1 MMTYNEK
8 YMEFMELKMLFPKNI
23 HSVSVQRFRMSIVKI
38 SIVAVLCM
46 MVTACFAD
54 SPVSPSAVIL
64 SDACGDKAPVVTR
77 GALEQTSETD
87 SAILARRVLEI
98 PDLSG
103 RSLIDDIARVLGI
116 IRSTWPEMAEV
127 NARPR
132 WEPGTLILSLEPS
145 LFEAVSVS
153 LPEEGV
159 SAPFCTGR
167 PEFDAL
173 NASVGLRGVEILPF
187 EYTQVIVIRFD
198 PREHVYSAGASY
210 EKIEGVI
217 YARPNSM
224 LGDGSDIEVLWSE
237 GKWYAVFR
245 RAWGDC
251 PSGCIFS
258 ELYFFIEHEGKVER
272 IDPQRAGEIKEF
284 AEVLA
289 KRGWRQRPERQ

>member
-1 MMTYNEK
+1 M
-8 YMEFMELKMLFPKNI
+8 
-23 HSVSVQRFRMSIVKI
+23 VKI
-38 SIVAVLCM
+38 SIVAVLWM
-46 MVTACFAD
+46 LVTACFAG
-54 SPVSPSAVIL
+54 SPVSPSAVTPP
-64 SDACGDKAPVVTR
+64 DACGDKAPVVTR
-77 GALEQTSETD
+77 GTLGRTSETD
-87 SAILARRVLEI
+87 PVILARRVLEI

-103 RSLIDDIARVLGI
+103 RSFIDEIARVLGI

-159 SAPFCTGR
+159 SAPFCTGH

-173 NASVGLRGVEILPF
+173 NAAVGLRGVEILPF
-187 EYTQVIVIRFD
+187 EYTRVIVIRFD
-198 PREHVYSAGASY
+198 PREHIYSAGASY

-217 YARPNSM
+217 YAEPNLV

-258 ELYFFIEHEGKVER
+258 ELHFFVEHEGEVKR
-272 IDPQRAGEIKEF
+272 IDPERAAEIGEF
-284 AEVLA
+284 AKILA
-289 KRGWRQRPERQ
+289 ERGWMQRPERQ

>member
-1 MMTYNEK
+1 
-8 YMEFMELKMLFPKNI
+8 MEFMELKMLFPKTI
-23 HSVSVQRFRMSIVKI
+23 CSVPVQRFWISMVKI
-38 SIVAVLCM
+38 SIAAVLWM
-46 MVTACFAD
+46 LVTACFPS
-54 SPVSPSAVIL
+54 SPVSPPAVTPP
-64 SDACGDKAPVVTR
+64 DACGDKAPVVTSGR
-77 GALEQTSETD
+77 LERTSETD
-87 SAILARRVLEI
+87 SAVLARRVLEI
-98 PDLSG
+98 PDFSG
-103 RSLIDDIARVLGI
+103 HGLIDEIERVLGI

-132 WEPGTLILSLEPS
+132 WEPGTLILRLEPF

-159 SAPFCTGR
+159 SAPFCTGH

-173 NASVGLRGVEILPF
+173 NTAFGLRGVEILPF
-187 EYTQVIVIRFD
+187 EYTRVIVIGFD

-217 YARPNSM
+217 YARPEPM

-251 PSGCIFS
+251 PAGCIFS
-258 ELYFFIEHEGKVER
+258 ELYFFVEHEGDVKR
-272 IDPQRAGEIKEF
+272 IDPERAGEIEEF
-284 AEVLA
+284 AKILA
-289 KRGWRQRPERQ
+289 ERGWMQRPERQ